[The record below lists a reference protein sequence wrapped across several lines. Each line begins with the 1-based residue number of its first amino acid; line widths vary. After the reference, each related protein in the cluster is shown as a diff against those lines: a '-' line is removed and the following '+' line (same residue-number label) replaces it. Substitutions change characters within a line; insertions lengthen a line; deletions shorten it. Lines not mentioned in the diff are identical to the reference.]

1 MTMLRAGMSNRIRY
15 RIAIVTGASSGLGWT
30 TVEALAAS
38 GAKVFAVG
46 RRAER
51 LEALRSATGCEVFA
65 GDASESATCEAVT
78 DLALKKYGRVDILV
92 NNAGLGNYKLLVDTT
107 VGEYDEL
114 MRVNMRSSFL
124 FSRAVAPGMIERRS
138 GSIIFVAS
146 VAGVTGTANE
156 AVYCATKFAQVGFA
170 QALDQELF
178 AHGIKVTSVIA
189 GGMKTEFAIGRGRE
203 AEAVQSSPMMDPADV
218 AEAVLFVCDQPDGV
232 RIPTLT
238 IRHMGR
244 RS

>member
-1 MTMLRAGMSNRIRY
+1 MLRPGSKDRIRD

-30 TVEALAAS
+30 TVEALAAR

-51 LEALRSATGCEVFA
+51 LEALQSATGCDIFA
-65 GDASESATCEAVT
+65 GDASESVTCDAVLE
-78 DLALKKYGRVDILV
+78 LALNKFGRADILV
-92 NNAGLGNYKLLVDTT
+92 NNAGLGTYKQLVDTT
-107 VGEYDEL
+107 VEEYDEL
-114 MRVNMRSSFL
+114 MRMNMRSSFL
-124 FSRAVAPGMIERRS
+124 FSKAVAPGMIERRS

-146 VAGVTGTANE
+146 VAGITGTANE
-156 AVYCATKFAQVGFA
+156 SVYCATKFAQVGFA

-178 AHGIKVTSVIA
+178 SHGIKVTSLIA

-203 AEAVQSSPMMDPADV
+203 AEAVQNSPMMDPGDV

>member
-1 MTMLRAGMSNRIRY
+1 VTVLRPGIKDRV
-15 RIAIVTGASSGLGWT
+15 AIVTGASSGLGWA

-46 RRAER
+46 RRTER
-51 LEALRSATGCEVFA
+51 LEALRSATGCDIFA
-65 GDASESATCEAVT
+65 GDASESVICDGVIQ
-78 DLALKKYGRVDILV
+78 LALNKFGRVDILI
-92 NNAGLGNYKLLVDTT
+92 NNAGMGNYKQLVDTT
-107 VGEYDEL
+107 VEEYDEL
-114 MRVNMRSSFL
+114 MRVNIRSSFL
-124 FSRAVAPGMIERRS
+124 FSRAVASGMIERRS

-156 AVYCATKFAQVGFA
+156 SVYCATKFAQVGFA

-178 AHGIKVTSVIA
+178 SHGIKVTTLIA

-203 AEAVQSSPMMDPADV
+203 VEAVQSSAMMDPRDV
-218 AEAVLFVCDQPDGV
+218 AEAVLFICDQPDGV
-232 RIPTLT
+232 RIPSFT